1 MTFKLV
7 GIGGFLPGEPI
18 SNEKL
23 SEIVTDS
30 DPDWVKS
37 RTGINTR
44 YFAGN
49 DIHTSHMAFEAAK
62 EALKSANMKA
72 SDIDLIMV
80 ATTSPDNSFPS
91 TATKLQGYLDCGDVP
106 SLDVQAVCSGF
117 IYGMELCNSLLQ
129 SGKYRNIL
137 LIGADKMSS
146 MLDMKDRATAVLF
159 GDGAG
164 AIIMQKDDS
173 NDRIFVSDIKSDGK
187 SAEHLCTDG
196 GVASTG
202 NSGYIQMNG
211 KEVYRNAVEKM
222 SSSML
227 DVLKEANLSM
237 DDVSFAIPHQA
248 NERIIDSIATRLQL
262 PEEKLV
268 KTVSEYA
275 NNSAATIPLALQ
287 KIYNQGKLKDGDL
300 IIMTAL
306 GAGFTWGSCLF
317 RW

>member
-18 SNEKL
+18 SNEQL

-44 YFAGN
+44 YFAS
-49 DIHTSHMAFEAAK
+49 DDMHTSHMAFEASK
-62 EALKSANMKA
+62 EALASAGMNA
-72 SDIDLIMV
+72 SDLDLIIV

-91 TATKLQGYLDCGDVP
+91 TATKLQGYLGCGDVP
-106 SLDVQAVCSGF
+106 SMDIQAVCSGF
-117 IYGMELCNSLLQ
+117 IYGMELCDSLLK
-129 SGKYRNIL
+129 SGKYQNIL
-137 LIGADKMSS
+137 LVGADKMSS
-146 MLDMKDRATAVLF
+146 MLDMKDRSTAVLF

-164 AIIMQKDDS
+164 AVILRKDDS
-173 NDRIFVSDIKSDGK
+173 KDRIFVSNIKSDGK
-187 SAEHLCTDG
+187 GAEHLCTDG
-196 GVASTG
+196 GVSSTG
-202 NSGYIQMNG
+202 KSGYIKMNG
-211 KEVYRNAVEKM
+211 QEVYRNAVEKM

-227 DVLKEANLSM
+227 DVLKQAKLSI
-237 DDVSFAIPHQA
+237 DDISFAIPHQA
-248 NERIIDSIATRLQL
+248 NERIIDSIATRLKV
-262 PEEKLV
+262 PEKKLV

-275 NNSAATIPLALQ
+275 NNSAATIPLALR
-287 KIYNQGKLKDGDL
+287 KIYQEGKIKDGDL

-306 GAGFTWGSCLF
+306 GAGLTWGSCLF